1 MKQPTR
7 TQGTAAADG
16 RQADRPEPPAPARPL
31 PAETRSR
38 RRLMTVRGW

>member
-7 TQGTAAADG
+7 TDVPAAGD
-16 RQADRPEPPAPARPL
+16 RQADRTEQPAPPRPL